1 MTEPTLEQQKII
13 LAGAIRNHMVSPGSV
28 FTPLAGV
35 SLVYRDGMLCK
46 MTRLK
51 HDEKQFTP
59 IKSML
64 ELHDMSDEKIWKVV
78 MR

>member
-1 MTEPTLEQQKII
+1 MPEPTLEQQKII
-13 LAGAIRNHMVSPGSV
+13 LAGAVRNHMVSPGSV
-28 FTPLAGV
+28 FTPLSGV

-51 HDEKQFTP
+51 HDERQYTP
-59 IKSML
+59 LKSMH
-64 ELHDMSDEKIWKVV
+64 ELHGMNDEKIWKLV